1 MFCFVSYCGRAR
13 VLLAAVGALSFSA
26 AASADLL
33 AGYAVGTGANT
44 SSVIIDF
51 AFDSADAYLFEY
63 RYDGSAT
70 AEDMLLALD
79 AAGSLDIDT
88 SVFDFG
94 GGPLLFVNGFT
105 FDGNSSIPDFN
116 TQGTSWVYWLGDE
129 PVADP
134 ATWAEAAT
142 GPTQRILGDGSLDG
156 WSVNVSPWNTLGLT
170 PTSDTPTD
178 FSAATIAQVS
188 SSLVVVPEPGS
199 LALLGFVG
207 AALIRRRRDN

>member
-1 MFCFVSYCGRAR
+1 MFRSVSFRCRAR
-13 VLLAAVGALSFSA
+13 VLLATAGALSITA
-26 AASADLL
+26 AAHASLL
-33 AGYAVGTGANT
+33 AGYEVGTGTNT
-44 SSVIIDF
+44 SSLIIDF
-51 AFDSADAYLFEY
+51 AFDSGDAYLFEY
-63 RYDGSAT
+63 HYNGSAS

-116 TQGTSWVYWLGDE
+116 TEGTSWVYWLADE
-129 PVADP
+129 PIADP
-134 ATWAEAAT
+134 ATWSEAAT
-142 GPTQRILGDGSLDG
+142 GPTERTLGDGSLDG

-188 SSLVVVPEPGS
+188 STLVVVPEPTS
-199 LALLGFVG
+199 LAMLGVAG
-207 AALIRRRRDN
+207 LALVRRRR